1 MMDSD
6 FINKLQS
13 ITLTEEEGEV
23 IKVGVSQRERMLEEC
38 SLSLL
43 GRFFTTRA
51 FNQRA
56 AKALL
61 RSVWR
66 MGLDLCNVDMGDDLF
81 QFKFT
86 VESQWKW
93 VLANG
98 LWSFED
104 HHLVLHRWE
113 RGMIATS
120 VRFTLMPMWVF
131 YLMICYWR
139 RWAGILVVVW
149 EKYWKLI

>member
-13 ITLTEEEGEV
+13 ITLTKEEGEV

-43 GRFFTTRA
+43 GRFLTTRA

-56 AKALL
+56 AKDLL
-61 RSVWR
+61 RFVWR
-66 MGLDLCNVDMGDDLF
+66 LGSDFRIVDVGDDLF

-86 VESQWKW
+86 MESQLKW

-98 LWSFED
+98 L
-104 HHLVLHRWE
+104 
-113 RGMIATS
+113 
-120 VRFTLMPMWVF
+120 
-131 YLMICYWR
+131 
-139 RWAGILVVVW
+139 
-149 EKYWKLI
+149 

>member
-43 GRFFTTRA
+43 GRCLTTRA

-56 AKALL
+56 DKDLL
-61 RSVWR
+61 RFVWR
-66 MGLDLCNVDMGDDLF
+66 LGSDLCIVDVGDDLF

-86 VESQWKW
+86 MESQLKW

-98 LWSFED
+98 PWSFED
-104 HHLVLHRWE
+104 HPLALRRWE
-113 RGMIATS
+113 RGMTAIS
-120 VRFTLMPMWVF
+120 VRFTSMPMWVQ
-131 YLMICYWR
+131 
-139 RWAGILVVVW
+139 V
-149 EKYWKLI
+149 

>member
-13 ITLTEEEGEV
+13 ITLTKEEGEV

-43 GRFFTTRA
+43 GRFLTTRA

-56 AKALL
+56 AKDLL
-61 RSVWR
+61 RFVWR
-66 MGLDLCNVDMGDDLF
+66 LGSDLRIVDVGDDLF

-86 VESQWKW
+86 TESQLKW

-98 LWSFED
+98 
-104 HHLVLHRWE
+104 
-113 RGMIATS
+113 
-120 VRFTLMPMWVF
+120 P
-131 YLMICYWR
+131 
-139 RWAGILVVVW
+139 
-149 EKYWKLI
+149 